1 MVGPSVVKHLSFSET
16 AWSWRHAEFP
26 SFTVQHVHSRYIEQ
40 LVGKLL
46 DNDTFCC
53 VASVDVTE
61 VETLIQGMFM
71 DFRQRIDPNVKNN
84 TLI

>member
-1 MVGPSVVKHLSFSET
+1 MVGPSVVKHLSVSET

-46 DNDTFCC
+46 DTFCC

-61 VETLIQGMFM
+61 VETFSFNSRDVHRLW
-71 DFRQRIDPNVKNN
+71 
-84 TLI
+84 TLGKG